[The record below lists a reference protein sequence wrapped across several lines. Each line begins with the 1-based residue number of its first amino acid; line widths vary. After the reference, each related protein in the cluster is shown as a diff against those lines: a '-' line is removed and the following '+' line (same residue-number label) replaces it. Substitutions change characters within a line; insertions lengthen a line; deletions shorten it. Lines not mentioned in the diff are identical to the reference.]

1 MLPQS
6 LQGLLRERLFIWG
19 AALAFIVALIIAV
32 DLMHGMQQR
41 QFLIDMAAKT
51 KAASAG
57 DTAAI
62 ASLADLGTA
71 FDTQYSA
78 NIRNK
83 LLLGLLLAFTLGVVG
98 FFEMR
103 WLVQPIARMSVEIDT
118 ATGRLVSIEA
128 AAMRRD
134 DIGILARALLSRERT
149 SDERDEKSRQQ
160 ILDLDNKVAAQDA
173 YRAASLAFEERI
185 SDVLGSLA
193 SQAATL
199 SQASTKLS
207 GLSSDLDQR
216 AGDVSEATIRITD
229 NFGQMADVA
238 DHFASAIEGVSRETD
253 RAAKVASEVR
263 SIVHEA
269 SSDTLALREA
279 VGMIGH
285 IVSLIGEVAAQ
296 TNLLALNAT
305 IEAARVGEQGRGFAV
320 VASEVKQLAQRTSQA
335 TSDAVARLAA
345 ITSATDRIGHRVTG
359 LVELAG
365 AVDDSAA
372 RIAGLM
378 RDQGGISQRISY
390 GTTEAAQTL
399 RSVAENISE
408 VTGMVGTTNV
418 SASAVSTSSNEIS
431 QQAARLRM
439 AVDEFLFAKERSA
452 A

>member
-62 ASLADLGTA
+62 AGLADLGTT
-71 FDTQYSA
+71 FDGQYSA

-103 WLVQPIARMSVEIDT
+103 WLVQPIARMSGEIDT
-118 ATGRLVSIEA
+118 ATGRLASIEA

-149 SDERDEKSRQQ
+149 SDERDEQSRQQ

-199 SQASTKLS
+199 SQASTKLN
-207 GLSSDLDQR
+207 GLSSDLDRR

-345 ITSATDRIGHRVTG
+345 INSATDRIGYRVTG

-399 RSVAENISE
+399 RSVAENISQ

-418 SASAVSTSSNEIS
+418 SASAVSTSSSEIS
-431 QQAARLRM
+431 QQAARLRL
-439 AVDEFLFAKERSA
+439 AVDEFLLAKERSA

>member
-6 LQGLLRERLFIWG
+6 VQGLLRERLFIWG
-19 AALAFIVALIIAV
+19 AALAFVVALIIAV

-41 QFLIDMAAKT
+41 QFLIEMAAKT

-62 ASLADLGTA
+62 ASLAELGTA
-71 FDTQYSA
+71 FEAQYGA

-83 LLLGLLLAFTLGVVG
+83 LLLGLLLAFALGVVG

-103 WLVQPIARMSVEIDT
+103 WLVQPIAQMSGEID
-118 ATGRLVSIEA
+118 AVVGRMPSIEA

-149 SDERDEKSRQQ
+149 SDERDEQSRQR
-160 ILDLDNKVAAQDA
+160 IRDLDSEVAAQAA
-173 YRAASLAFEERI
+173 YRAASIAFEERI

-193 SQAATL
+193 SQSATL

-207 GLSSDLDQR
+207 GLSSDLDRR

-238 DHFASAIEGVSRETD
+238 DHFATAIEGVWRETD

-269 SSDTLALREA
+269 SGDTQALREA

-335 TSDAVARLAA
+335 TSDAVARLTA
-345 ITSATDRIGHRVTG
+345 ITSATDRIGHRVT
-359 LVELAG
+359 VSWNSRAPWT
-365 AVDDSAA
+365 
-372 RIAGLM
+372 IA
-378 RDQGGISQRISY
+378 
-390 GTTEAAQTL
+390 L
-399 RSVAENISE
+399 RGSP
-408 VTGMVGTTNV
+408 G
-418 SASAVSTSSNEIS
+418 
-431 QQAARLRM
+431 
-439 AVDEFLFAKERSA
+439 
-452 A
+452 

>member
-19 AALAFIVALIIAV
+19 AALAFFVALIIAV
-32 DLMHGMQQR
+32 DMMHGIQQR
-41 QFLIDMAAKT
+41 QFLIEMAAKT

-57 DTAAI
+57 DAAAL
-62 ASLADLGTA
+62 ASLVDLGTA
-71 FDTQYSA
+71 FEAQYEA

-103 WLVQPIARMSVEIDT
+103 WLVQPIARMSVEID
-118 ATGRLVSIEA
+118 ASAGRLVTIET

-149 SDERDEKSRQQ
+149 SDERDEQSRQQ
-160 ILDLDNKVAAQDA
+160 ILELDSQVAAQAD

-193 SQAATL
+193 LQAATL
-199 SQASTKLS
+199 SQASMKLS
-207 GLSSDLDQR
+207 GLSSDLDRR
-216 AGDVSEATIRITD
+216 AGDVSQATIRITD

-238 DHFASAIEGVSRETD
+238 DHFATAIEGVSRETD

-269 SSDTLALREA
+269 SGDTQALREA

-378 RDQGGISQRISY
+378 RDQGGISQRISS
-390 GTTEAAQTL
+390 GTNEAAKTL
-399 RSVAENISE
+399 RSVSDNISQ
-408 VTGMVGTTNV
+408 VTGMVGTTNI

-431 QQAARLRM
+431 QQAARLRV
-439 AVDEFLFAKERSA
+439 AVDEFLLAKERSA

>member
-1 MLPQS
+1 MLPRS

-19 AALAFIVALIIAV
+19 SALAFVVALIIAV
-32 DLMHGMQQR
+32 DLMHGMQER
-41 QFLIDMAAKT
+41 QFLIEMAAKT
-51 KAASAG
+51 RAVAAG

-62 ASLADLGTA
+62 ANLADLGTA
-71 FDTQYSA
+71 FEAQYGA

-83 LLLGLLLAFTLGVVG
+83 ILLGLLLAFTLGVVG

-103 WLVQPIARMSVEIDT
+103 WIVQPIAQMTGEID
-118 ATGRLVSIEA
+118 AVVGRMPSIEA

-134 DIGILARALLSRERT
+134 DIGILARALLSREQT
-149 SDERDEKSRQQ
+149 SEERDEHSRQR
-160 ILDLDNKVAAQDA
+160 ILDLDSEVAAQA
-173 YRAASLAFEERI
+173 GYRAASIAFEERI

-193 SQAATL
+193 SQVATL

-207 GLSSDLDQR
+207 GLSNDLDRR

-229 NFGQMADVA
+229 NFGQMADMA
-238 DHFASAIEGVSRETD
+238 DHFATAIEGVSRETD

-269 SSDTLALREA
+269 SRDTQALREA
-279 VGMIGH
+279 VSMIGH

-335 TSDAVARLAA
+335 TGDAVARLAA
-345 ITSATDRIGHRVTG
+345 INSATDRIGHRVTG

-378 RDQGGISQRISY
+378 RDQGGISQRISC

-399 RSVAENISE
+399 RSVSLNISQ
-408 VTGMVGTTNV
+408 VTGMVGTTNL
-418 SASAVSTSSNEIS
+418 SASAVSSSSNEIS
-431 QQAARLRM
+431 QQAARLRL
-439 AVDEFLFAKERSA
+439 AVDEFLLAKDRSA

>member
-19 AALAFIVALIIAV
+19 AALAFVVALIMTV
-32 DLMHGMQQR
+32 DLMHDMQQQR
-41 QFLIDMAAKT
+41 FLIAMAAKT

-57 DTAAI
+57 DAAAL
-62 ASLADLGTA
+62 ASLAELGPA
-71 FDTQYSA
+71 FEAQYGAS
-78 NIRNK
+78 IRNK

-103 WLVQPIARMSVEIDT
+103 WLVQPIAQMSVEIDT
-118 ATGRLVSIEA
+118 ATGRLASIET

-134 DIGILARALLSRERT
+134 DIGILARALISRKRT
-149 SDERDEKSRQQ
+149 SDERDEQSRQQ
-160 ILDLDNKVAAQDA
+160 ILDLDSKIAAQAA
-173 YRAASLAFEERI
+173 YRSASLAFEKCI

-193 SQAATL
+193 SQAGTL
-199 SQASTKLS
+199 SQASMKLS
-207 GLSSDLDQR
+207 GLSSDLDRR

-238 DHFASAIEGVSRETD
+238 DHFATAIEGVSSETEK
-253 RAAKVASEVR
+253 AAKVASEVR

-269 SSDTLALREA
+269 SCDTQALREA

-335 TSDAVARLAA
+335 TSDAVSRLAA
-345 ITSATDRIGHRVTG
+345 INSATDRIGHRVTG

-372 RIAGLM
+372 RIAALM
-378 RDQGGISQRISY
+378 RDQGGISQRISC
-390 GTTEAAQTL
+390 GTTEAAHTL
-399 RSVAENISE
+399 RSVSENISQ
-408 VTGMVGTTNV
+408 VTGIVGSTNI
-418 SASAVSTSSNEIS
+418 SASAVSTSSYEIS
-431 QQAARLRM
+431 EQAARLRM
-439 AVDEFLFAKERSA
+439 AVDEFLLAKERSA